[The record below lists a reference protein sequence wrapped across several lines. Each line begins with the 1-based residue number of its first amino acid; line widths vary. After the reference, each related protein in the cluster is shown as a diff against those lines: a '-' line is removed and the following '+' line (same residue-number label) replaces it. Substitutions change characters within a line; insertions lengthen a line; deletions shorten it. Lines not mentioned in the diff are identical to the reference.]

1 MEFIND
7 SKATNLDSLRT
18 ALEAAESPVILIAGG
33 RDKGADFV
41 DLSSLIKDKVQA
53 IVAIGEARPKI
64 KDALAGTTDV
74 GFSDSMED
82 AVRESFRRAGGS
94 GIVLL
99 SPGCASYD
107 MFTDFEHR
115 GRVFKDA
122 VLKLKEECGE

>member
-1 MEFIND
+1 MLGRR
-7 SKATNLDSLRT
+7 SKLVLDDWECDLPLLVPSF
-18 ALEAAESPVILIAGG
+18 SS
-33 RDKGADFV
+33 KGADFAEV
-41 DLSSLIKDKVQA
+41 SSLIKEKVRA

-64 KDALAGTTDV
+64 KDALATTTDV

-94 GIVLL
+94 GVVLL

-115 GRVFKDA
+115 GRVFKEA